1 MFVFSYSFEKNIEK
15 ARQHLWYQQV
25 KDKETYL
32 VFNWFLKILSKKK
45 KLTAVVFFSFFIK
58 FLDVIFIILS
68 FIIYIFAGYHCTKM
82 KFCIKD
88 FFSKCDQIHS
98 FLQIWSRL
106 LKKPLMENFI
116 FCAVYVTTFFFLL
129 NIFNGNWFFFR
140 LLDWYSSFKYRHY
153 AKFSKNL
160 FLVSI
165 ELKKENAKFVVR

>member
-45 KLTAVVFFSFFIK
+45 KLIVVVFFSFFIK

-68 FIIYIFAGYHCTKM
+68 FIIYIFAGHHCTT

-106 LKKPLMENFI
+106 LKKPLIENFI
-116 FCAVYVTTFFFLL
+116 FCAIYVTTFFFCW
-129 NIFNGNWFFFR
+129 IFLMETDFFFVCWIDI
-140 LLDWYSSFKYRHY
+140 LVLNTDIMQNFPKI
-153 AKFSKNL
+153 FS
-160 FLVSI
+160 
-165 ELKKENAKFVVR
+165 

>member
-1 MFVFSYSFEKNIEK
+1 MFVFSYSFEKKIEK
-15 ARQHLWYQQV
+15 AGQHLWYQQG

-45 KLTAVVFFSFFIK
+45 KLTVVVFFSFFIK

-106 LKKPLMENFI
+106 LKKPLMEHFI
-116 FCAVYVTTFFFLL
+116 FCAVYVTTFFFCW
-129 NIFNGNWFFFR
+129 IFLMETDFLFVCWIDILVLKTDFMQNFP
-140 LLDWYSSFKYRHY
+140 KI
-153 AKFSKNL
+153 FS
-160 FLVSI
+160 
-165 ELKKENAKFVVR
+165 

>member
-45 KLTAVVFFSFFIK
+45 KLIVVVFFSFFIK

-68 FIIYIFAGYHCTKM
+68 FIIYIFAGDHCTT

-106 LKKPLMENFI
+106 LKKPLIENFI
-116 FCAVYVTTFFFLL
+116 FCAIYVTTFFFCW
-129 NIFNGNWFFFR
+129 IFLMETDFFFVCWIDI
-140 LLDWYSSFKYRHY
+140 LVLNTDIMQNFPKI
-153 AKFSKNL
+153 FS
-160 FLVSI
+160 
-165 ELKKENAKFVVR
+165 